1 MTKHE
6 ALTRANFL
14 EGYNCAQA
22 VLLAFAEDAG
32 LEKNTALRLASSF
45 GGGVGGMR
53 EMCGALSG
61 ACMAAGLLFGYDS
74 PDAKEE
80 KAAHY
85 ARIRTIADAFRA
97 EFGTILCRD
106 ILGLGAHPKPT
117 EPQPRTAEYFTSV
130 PVRTWRQPPPEFWTN
145 TSRPSRPMTGR
156 RKDDPYTQRKGGCHE
171 KACDWNSRACG
182 RGQNDAVGGNAL
194 PQRRDPQ
201 SRARRSP

>member
-6 ALTRANFL
+6 ALARANFL

-85 ARIRTIADAFRA
+85 TRIRTIADAFRA

-106 ILGLGAHPKPT
+106 ILGLGPHPKPT
-117 EPQPRTAEYFTSV
+117 EPQPRTAEYYRKRPCADV
-130 PVRTWRQPPPEFWTN
+130 AAQPSHDGTAE
-145 TSRPSRPMTGR
+145 G
-156 RKDDPYTQRKGGCHE
+156 
-171 KACDWNSRACG
+171 
-182 RGQNDAVGGNAL
+182 
-194 PQRRDPQ
+194 
-201 SRARRSP
+201 

>member
-6 ALTRANFL
+6 ALARANFL

-117 EPQPRTAEYFTSV
+117 EPQPRTAEYYRKRPCAV
-130 PVRTWRQPPPEFWTN
+130 VAAAAARILDEYIAAQPSHDGTAE
-145 TSRPSRPMTGR
+145 G
-156 RKDDPYTQRKGGCHE
+156 
-171 KACDWNSRACG
+171 
-182 RGQNDAVGGNAL
+182 
-194 PQRRDPQ
+194 
-201 SRARRSP
+201 

>member
-6 ALTRANFL
+6 ALARANFL

-85 ARIRTIADAFRA
+85 ARIRSPRSRSRA
-97 EFGTILCRD
+97 RRNT
-106 ILGLGAHPKPT
+106 
-117 EPQPRTAEYFTSV
+117 TANV

-145 TSRPSRPMTGR
+145 TSRPNRPMTGR
-156 RKDDPYTQRKGGCHE
+156 QKDNQY
-171 KACDWNSRACG
+171 
-182 RGQNDAVGGNAL
+182 
-194 PQRRDPQ
+194 
-201 SRARRSP
+201 

>member
-6 ALTRANFL
+6 ALARANFL

-32 LEKNTALRLASSF
+32 LEKDTALRLASSF

-117 EPQPRTAEYFTSV
+117 EPQPRTAEYYHKRPCADVAAAAARILDEYIAS
-130 PVRTWRQPPPEFWTN
+130 QP
-145 TSRPSRPMTGR
+145 SC
-156 RKDDPYTQRKGGCHE
+156 GGTAE
-171 KACDWNSRACG
+171 G
-182 RGQNDAVGGNAL
+182 
-194 PQRRDPQ
+194 
-201 SRARRSP
+201 